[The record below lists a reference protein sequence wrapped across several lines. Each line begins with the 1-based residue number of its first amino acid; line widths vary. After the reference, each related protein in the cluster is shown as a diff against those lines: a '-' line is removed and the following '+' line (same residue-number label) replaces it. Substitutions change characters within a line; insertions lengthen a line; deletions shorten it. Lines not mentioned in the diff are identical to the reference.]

1 MPSIIK
7 LKGTE
12 TGVTSATTLDNAQ
25 LIRVYATANASIT
38 ITDVAANTAIGSF
51 TVPEGR
57 IEYVEKKAADTIES
71 DVEVLC
77 TPIAHNT

>member
-12 TGVTSATTLDNAQ
+12 TGVTSATTLDSAQ

-38 ITDVAANTAIGSF
+38 ITDAAANTAIGSF
-51 TVPEGR
+51 TIPEGR
-57 IEYVEKKAADTIES
+57 VEYVEKRADYTIES
-71 DVEVLC
+71 DVEILC

>member
-12 TGVTSATTLDNAQ
+12 TGVTSATTLNNAQ
-25 LIRVYATANASIT
+25 LIRVYATANSSIT
-38 ITDVAANTAIGSF
+38 ITNVVANTAIGSF
-51 TVPEGR
+51 TVPGGR
-57 IEYVEKKAADTIES
+57 VEYVEKSANDTIES

-77 TPIAHNT
+77 TPISYNT